1 MKKAGMAGNTGRGR
15 KPGTGTAA
23 VGGTSGGGK
32 KRGRPKK
39 ISRKTHEEESEEEED
54 EENKV
59 KYEPKDESRGETE
72 SPAKKV
78 VIEMEAGSRENSIV
92 SMGSEAIIARP
103 VKKGMKSTRSS

>member
-15 KPGTGTAA
+15 KPGTGTAV

-32 KRGRPKK
+32 KRGRPTK

-59 KYEPKDESRGETE
+59 KYEPKDESGGETE
-72 SPAKKV
+72 SPAKKAV
-78 VIEMEAGSRENSIV
+78 VET
-92 SMGSEAIIARP
+92 AI
-103 VKKGMKSTRSS
+103 STGQGTKDQDRALDRYVL

>member
-23 VGGTSGGGK
+23 VGGGK

-59 KYEPKDESRGETE
+59 KYEPKDESGGETE

-78 VIEMEAGSRENSIV
+78 VVETEAGSRENMSDWCLGV
-92 SMGSEAIIARP
+92 PKDA
-103 VKKGMKSTRSS
+103 